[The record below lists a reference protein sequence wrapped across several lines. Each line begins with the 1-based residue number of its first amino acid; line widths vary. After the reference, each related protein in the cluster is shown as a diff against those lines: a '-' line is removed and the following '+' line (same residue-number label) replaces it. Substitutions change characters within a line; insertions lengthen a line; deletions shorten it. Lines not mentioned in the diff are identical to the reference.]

1 MGWLNHALD
10 LWLGGDARGGKS
22 SIKAVLVT
30 HTTARDHN
38 NSLSQPGMEFDGK
51 MVVTR
56 RVAKKIS
63 MSYQLIFV
71 KLSQ

>member
-10 LWLGGDARGGKS
+10 VWLGGDARGGKS

-38 NSLSQPGMEFDGK
+38 SLSQPGMEFDGR

-56 RVAKKIS
+56 RVGKTIS
-63 MSYQLIFV
+63 MSYQLLF
-71 KLSQ
+71 